1 VLRRAIIQHLRN
13 EVSTLGGRVYQA
25 FLAPVNTPRPFA
37 TVKLMDGGRSGRISY
52 AGDYLI
58 EVRLY
63 EDITGSFLTLDDLAR
78 SVIAALNGR
87 VVIDSVSGE
96 QYDVYLVP
104 GMFDFVEDDRQLIG
118 LLVRFQGAA
127 IFERG

>member
-25 FLAPVNTPRPFA
+25 FLAPSSVQKPFA
-37 TVKLMDGGRSGRISY
+37 TVKLVDGGTSARISF
-52 AGDYLI
+52 AGNHLI